1 MLYSLKFDYNY
12 LFQPTQLVLQAQNN
26 QEAFHVKI
34 DIATEEISRWME
46 LVDVSKYNLHSILFI
61 SSEVCQSE
69 TNRGKRNFLGS

>member
-1 MLYSLKFDYNY
+1 MLIMKIEYNYYKKRNILYSLKFDYKY

-46 LVDVSKYNLHSILFI
+46 LVDVSIVI
-61 SSEVCQSE
+61 SRIV
-69 TNRGKRNFLGS
+69 L

>member
-1 MLYSLKFDYNY
+1 MLIMKIEYNYYKKRNMLYSLKFDYY

-46 LVDVSKYNLHSILFI
+46 LVDVSIVI
-61 SSEVCQSE
+61 SRIV
-69 TNRGKRNFLGS
+69 L

>member
-1 MLYSLKFDYNY
+1 MLIMKIEYNYCKKRNMLYSLKFDYY

-46 LVDVSKYNLHSILFI
+46 LVDVSIVI
-61 SSEVCQSE
+61 SRIV
-69 TNRGKRNFLGS
+69 L

>member
-1 MLYSLKFDYNY
+1 MLIMKIEYNYYKKRNMLHSLKFDYNY

-46 LVDVSKYNLHSILFI
+46 LVDVSIVI
-61 SSEVCQSE
+61 SRIV
-69 TNRGKRNFLGS
+69 L